1 MKVRTRFAP
10 SPTGFMHIGNLRTAL
25 YAYLFA
31 KHNDGD
37 FILRIEDTDQE
48 RYVEGAVDLIYSTL
62 KKAGIEHD
70 EGPDKDKGFGPYV
83 QSERKPLYKE
93 YAEKLVE
100 LGGAYYCFCSKERLD
115 SLADE
120 NGVRKYDKHC
130 LHLSKEEVQKKLAAG
145 EPYVIRQNIPPEG
158 QSSYED
164 MVYGR
169 ITVDFEDLED
179 QILLKS
185 DGMPTYNFA
194 NVVDDHLMGITHVI
208 RGTEYLSSTPK
219 YNLMYDAFG
228 WERPQYM
235 HLPPIMK
242 DQTRK
247 LSKRY
252 GDANFED
259 FLTKGFLPEAIVNY
273 IALLGWSPKNNTEK
287 MTMQELID
295 SFNVEGINKSAS
307 IFDEVKMR
315 WLNGQYIR
323 ELSDEKFDELAFPY
337 FEQSKVKGLYDY
349 KKLGRILKG
358 RVETFGDIPE
368 AVSFLAEYGE
378 FDTKLFENKKSKSD
392 ESTAKICLE
401 AALSVVNDIKE
412 WNNDSL
418 FEAFGGL
425 CEGLGVKKNTMF
437 WAIRVAISGRD
448 VTPGGATELAD
459 VLGRK
464 ETEKRMKFAISLLNK
479 A

>member
-1 MKVRTRFAP
+1 MKFRTRFAP

-145 EPYVIRQNIPPEG
+145 EPYVIRQNIPLEG

-259 FLTKGFLPEAIVNY
+259 FLKKGFLPEAIVNY

-368 AVSFLAEYGE
+368 AVNFLAEYGE

-392 ESTAKICLE
+392 ESTAKTCLE
-401 AALSVVNDIKE
+401 AALSVANDIKE

-418 FEAFGGL
+418 FETFGGL
-425 CEGLGVKKNTMF
+425 CEALGVKKNTMF

-459 VLGRK
+459 VLGRA
-464 ETEKRMKFAISLLNK
+464 ETEKRMKFALSLLNK

>member
-259 FLTKGFLPEAIVNY
+259 FLKKGFLPEAIVNY

-295 SFNVEGINKSAS
+295 SFNIEGINKSAS

-418 FEAFGGL
+418 FETFGGL

-464 ETEKRMKFAISLLNK
+464 ETEKRMKFALSLLNK

>member
-48 RYVEGAVDLIYSTL
+48 RYVEGALDLIYSTL

-259 FLTKGFLPEAIVNY
+259 FLKKGFLPEAIVNY

-418 FEAFGGL
+418 FETFGGL

>member
-259 FLTKGFLPEAIVNY
+259 FLKKGFLPEAIVNY

-368 AVSFLAEYGE
+368 AVNFLAEYGE

-401 AALSVVNDIKE
+401 ATLSVVNDIKE

>member
-115 SLADE
+115 GLADE

-259 FLTKGFLPEAIVNY
+259 FLKKGFLPEAIVNY

-295 SFNVEGINKSAS
+295 SFNVEGVNKSAS

-368 AVSFLAEYGE
+368 AVNFLAEYGE

-392 ESTAKICLE
+392 ESTAKTCLE
-401 AALSVVNDIKE
+401 AALSVANDMKE

-418 FEAFGGL
+418 FETFGGL

-459 VLGRK
+459 VLGRE
-464 ETEKRMKFAISLLNK
+464 ETEKRMKFALSLLNK

>member
-259 FLTKGFLPEAIVNY
+259 FLKKGFLPEAIVNY

-368 AVSFLAEYGE
+368 AVNFLAEYGE

-418 FEAFGGL
+418 FETFGGL

-464 ETEKRMKFAISLLNK
+464 ETEKRMKFALSLLNK

>member
-115 SLADE
+115 GLADE

-259 FLTKGFLPEAIVNY
+259 FLKKGFLPEAIVNY

-425 CEGLGVKKNTMF
+425 CEDIGVKKNTMF

>member
-70 EGPDKDKGFGPYV
+70 EGPDKNKGFGPYV

-115 SLADE
+115 GLADE

-130 LHLSKEEVQKKLAAG
+130 LHLSKEEVREKLAAG
-145 EPYVIRQNIPPEG
+145 EPYVIRQNIPLEG

-259 FLTKGFLPEAIVNY
+259 FLKKGFLPEAIVNY

-368 AVSFLAEYGE
+368 AVNFLAEYGE

-401 AALSVVNDIKE
+401 TALSVVNDIKE

-418 FEAFGGL
+418 FETFGGL

-459 VLGRK
+459 VLGRE
-464 ETEKRMKFAISLLNK
+464 ETEKRMKFALSLLNK

>member
-145 EPYVIRQNIPPEG
+145 EPYVIRQNIPLEG

-259 FLTKGFLPEAIVNY
+259 FLKKGFLPEAIVNY

-368 AVSFLAEYGE
+368 AVNFLAEYGE

-392 ESTAKICLE
+392 ESTAKTCLE

-418 FEAFGGL
+418 FETFGGL

-448 VTPGGATELAD
+448 ITPGGATELAD
-459 VLGRK
+459 VLGRE
-464 ETEKRMKFAISLLNK
+464 ETEKRMKFALSLLNK

>member
-259 FLTKGFLPEAIVNY
+259 FMKKGFLPEAIVNY

-392 ESTAKICLE
+392 ESTAKTCLE
-401 AALSVVNDIKE
+401 AAFSVINDIKE

-418 FEAFGGL
+418 FETFGGL

>member
-1 MKVRTRFAP
+1 
-10 SPTGFMHIGNLRTAL
+10 
-25 YAYLFA
+25 
-31 KHNDGD
+31 
-37 FILRIEDTDQE
+37 
-48 RYVEGAVDLIYSTL
+48 
-62 KKAGIEHD
+62 
-70 EGPDKDKGFGPYV
+70 
-83 QSERKPLYKE
+83 
-93 YAEKLVE
+93 
-100 LGGAYYCFCSKERLD
+100 
-115 SLADE
+115 
-120 NGVRKYDKHC
+120 
-130 LHLSKEEVQKKLAAG
+130 
-145 EPYVIRQNIPPEG
+145 
-158 QSSYED
+158 
-164 MVYGR
+164 
-169 ITVDFEDLED
+169 
-179 QILLKS
+179 
-185 DGMPTYNFA
+185 
-194 NVVDDHLMGITHVI
+194 
-208 RGTEYLSSTPK
+208 
-219 YNLMYDAFG
+219 MYDAFG

-259 FLTKGFLPEAIVNY
+259 FLKKGFLPEAIVNY

>member
-259 FLTKGFLPEAIVNY
+259 FMKKGFLPEAIVNY

-418 FEAFGGL
+418 FETFGGL

>member
-145 EPYVIRQNIPPEG
+145 EPYVIRQNIPLEG

-259 FLTKGFLPEAIVNY
+259 FLKKGFLPEAIVNY

-368 AVSFLAEYGE
+368 AVNFLAEYGE

-392 ESTAKICLE
+392 ESTAKTCLE

-418 FEAFGGL
+418 FETFGGL
-425 CEGLGVKKNTMF
+425 CEALGVKKNTMF

-459 VLGRK
+459 VLGRE
-464 ETEKRMKFAISLLNK
+464 ETEKRMKFALSLLNK

>member
-259 FLTKGFLPEAIVNY
+259 FLKKGFLPEAIVNY

-358 RVETFGDIPE
+358 RVETFGDVPE
-368 AVSFLAEYGE
+368 AVNFLAEYGE

>member
-259 FLTKGFLPEAIVNY
+259 FLKKGFLPEAIVNY

-295 SFNVEGINKSAS
+295 SFNVEGVNKSAS

-368 AVSFLAEYGE
+368 AVNFLAEYGE

-392 ESTAKICLE
+392 ESTAKTCLE
-401 AALSVVNDIKE
+401 AALSVVNDTKE

-418 FEAFGGL
+418 FETFGGL
-425 CEGLGVKKNTMF
+425 CEDIGVKKNTMF

-464 ETEKRMKFAISLLNK
+464 ETEKRMKFALSLLNK

>member
-259 FLTKGFLPEAIVNY
+259 FLKKGFLPEAIVNY

-378 FDTKLFENKKSKSD
+378 FDTKLFENKNSKSD

-401 AALSVVNDIKE
+401 AALSVVNDITE

-464 ETEKRMKFAISLLNK
+464 ETEKRMKFALSLLNK

>member
-259 FLTKGFLPEAIVNY
+259 FLKKGFLPEAIVNY

-418 FEAFGGL
+418 FETVGGL

-464 ETEKRMKFAISLLNK
+464 ETEKRMKFALSLLNK

>member
-130 LHLSKEEVQKKLAAG
+130 LHLSKEEVREKLAAG
-145 EPYVIRQNIPPEG
+145 EPYVIRQNIPLEG

-259 FLTKGFLPEAIVNY
+259 FLKKGFLPEAIVNY

-368 AVSFLAEYGE
+368 AVNFLAEYGE

-392 ESTAKICLE
+392 ESTAKTCLE

-459 VLGRK
+459 VLGRE
-464 ETEKRMKFAISLLNK
+464 ETEKRMKFALSLLNK

>member
-115 SLADE
+115 SLVDE

-259 FLTKGFLPEAIVNY
+259 FMKKGFLPEAIVNY

>member
-259 FLTKGFLPEAIVNY
+259 FLKKGFLPEAIVNY

-464 ETEKRMKFAISLLNK
+464 ETEKRMKFALSLLNK

>member
-259 FLTKGFLPEAIVNY
+259 FLKKGFLPEAIVNY

-368 AVSFLAEYGE
+368 AVSFLVEYGE

-425 CEGLGVKKNTMF
+425 CEDIGVKKNTMF

-459 VLGRK
+459 VLGKK

>member
-115 SLADE
+115 GLADE

-259 FLTKGFLPEAIVNY
+259 FLKKGFLPEAIVNY

-425 CEGLGVKKNTMF
+425 CEDIGVKKNTMF

-459 VLGRK
+459 VLGRE

>member
-259 FLTKGFLPEAIVNY
+259 FLKKGFLPEAIVNY

-337 FEQSKVKGLYDY
+337 FEQSKVKGRYDY

-392 ESTAKICLE
+392 ESTAKTCLE
-401 AALSVVNDIKE
+401 AAISVMNDIKE

-418 FEAFGGL
+418 FETFGGL

-459 VLGRK
+459 VLGRE
-464 ETEKRMKFAISLLNK
+464 ETEKRMKFALSLLNK

>member
-145 EPYVIRQNIPPEG
+145 EPYVIRQNILPEG

-259 FLTKGFLPEAIVNY
+259 FLKKGFLPEAIVNY

-412 WNNDSL
+412 WNNDGL
-418 FEAFGGL
+418 FETFGGL

-464 ETEKRMKFAISLLNK
+464 ETEKRMKFALSLLNK

>member
-259 FLTKGFLPEAIVNY
+259 FLKKGFLPEAIVNY

-368 AVSFLAEYGE
+368 AVNFLAEYGE

>member
-48 RYVEGAVDLIYSTL
+48 RYVEGAVDLINSTL

-259 FLTKGFLPEAIVNY
+259 FLKKGFLPEAIVNY

-418 FEAFGGL
+418 FETFGGL

-464 ETEKRMKFAISLLNK
+464 ETEKRMKFALSLLNK